1 MTGRWPVHL
10 NELNQVS
17 DGIDL
22 RMHTLADKL
31 GAVGYR
37 NVLVG
42 KTHWGVAT
50 DQHLPRKKLTRPL
63 GTRVCKFPFL
73 HRKTQKVIN

>member
-1 MTGRWPVHL
+1 MPKYCSPTRRSFVTGRWPVHL

-50 DQHLPRKKLTRPL
+50 DQHLPINR
-63 GTRVCKFPFL
+63 GW
-73 HRKTQKVIN
+73 HKV

>member
-1 MTGRWPVHL
+1 MHL
-10 NELNQVS
+10 NELNQVA

-50 DQHLPRKKLTRPL
+50 DQHLPINR
-63 GTRVCKFPFL
+63 GW
-73 HRKTQKVIN
+73 HKV